1 MNAAAEVLRQAADRD
16 LAQIDPEGVARA
28 AAEHVVDL
36 EADSSACPACGGS
49 IPRGARRCPECLLRL
64 G

>member
-1 MNAAAEVLRQAADRD
+1 MNAAVEVLREAADQE
-16 LAQIDPEGVARA
+16 LARMDTDGALRA

-36 EADSSACPACGGS
+36 EAESSACPACGGS